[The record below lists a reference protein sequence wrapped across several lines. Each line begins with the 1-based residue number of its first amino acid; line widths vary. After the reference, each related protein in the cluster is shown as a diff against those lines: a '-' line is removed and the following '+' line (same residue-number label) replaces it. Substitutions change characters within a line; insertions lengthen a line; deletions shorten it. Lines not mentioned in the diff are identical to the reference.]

1 MAEVTLD
8 TLHND
13 LMSMRTELHIDII
26 RLEAK
31 IDSKP
36 SLMTMF
42 TGIIVVVFGMASV
55 IGVAISVLAAL
66 HMFK

>member
-8 TLHND
+8 TLHD
-13 LMSMRTELHIDII
+13 DIMAIRIDII

-36 SLMTMF
+36 SIMAMF
-42 TGIIVVVFGMASV
+42 TGIFIVVFGMASV
-55 IGVAISVLAAL
+55 IGTTISVLAAL
-66 HMFK
+66 HVFK

>member
-13 LMSMRTELHIDII
+13 LMSMRTELRIDII

-42 TGIIVVVFGMASV
+42 TGIIVAVFGMASV

-66 HMFK
+66 HLFK